1 MKKILSLIVIS
12 SFLFIPFQS
21 FARSIVAD
29 SDLASFTAQS
39 GSITIT
45 FNDIYVASKALKT
58 TSTDGLD
65 FWNPR
70 WDQAN
75 MVCGTYPCHADYYSQ
90 DHPDYENNWQGMG
103 TTVWPNKGYIGY
115 TDVYVTGGLVERS
128 GYIRLEVVANSDPNV
143 WSRCQL
149 NVIEINQTIKSH
161 LGIDAT
167 IKLGPTSD
175 LAGNQVLGRTYTS
188 GVGATTTGSLSV
200 YAHNNS
206 LWP

>member
-1 MKKILSLIVIS
+1 MIVIS

-65 FWNPR
+65 FWNPH
-70 WDQAN
+70 WDKAN

-90 DHPDYENNWQGMG
+90 DHPDYENNWQGVG
-103 TTVWPNKGYIGY
+103 TTVWPEKGYIGY

-128 GYIRLEVVANSDPNV
+128 GYITLEVVALPPGNPNIL
-143 WSRCQL
+143 SQCRL
-149 NVIEINQTIKSH
+149 DVIINQTIKSG
-161 LGIDAT
+161 LGVDAT
-167 IKLGPTSD
+167 IKLSPTSD
-175 LAGNQVLGRTYTS
+175 LAGNQVLGRTYS
-188 GVGATTTGSLSV
+188 QGIGATTTGSLSV

>member
-12 SFLFIPFQS
+12 SFLLIPFQS

-65 FWNPR
+65 FWNPN
-70 WDQAN
+70 WDKVN

-90 DHPDYENNWQGMG
+90 DHPDYENNWEGVG
-103 TTVWPNKGYIGY
+103 TTVWP
-115 TDVYVTGGLVERS
+115 D
-128 GYIRLEVVANSDPNV
+128 
-143 WSRCQL
+143 
-149 NVIEINQTIKSH
+149 
-161 LGIDAT
+161 
-167 IKLGPTSD
+167 
-175 LAGNQVLGRTYTS
+175 
-188 GVGATTTGSLSV
+188 
-200 YAHNNS
+200 
-206 LWP
+206 

>member
-21 FARSIVAD
+21 FARTIIAD

-65 FWNPR
+65 FWNPN

-75 MVCGTYPCHADYYSQ
+75 MVCDAYPCHADYYSQ
-90 DHPDYENNWQGMG
+90 DHPDYENNMPLGSA
-103 TTVWPNKGYIGY
+103 WPSKGYIGY
-115 TDVYVTGGLVERS
+115 TDVYVTGGLVQRS
-128 GYIRLEVVANSDPNV
+128 GYITLEVVALPYNSDLQ
-143 WSRCQL
+143 SRCRL
-149 NVIEINQTIKSH
+149 DVIINQTIKSG
-161 LGIDAT
+161 LGVDAT
-167 IKLGPTSD
+167 IKLGATSD
-175 LAGNQVLGRTYTS
+175 LAGNQTLGRTYS
-188 GVGATTTGSLSV
+188 QGIGATTSGSLSV
-200 YAHNNS
+200 YANNNL